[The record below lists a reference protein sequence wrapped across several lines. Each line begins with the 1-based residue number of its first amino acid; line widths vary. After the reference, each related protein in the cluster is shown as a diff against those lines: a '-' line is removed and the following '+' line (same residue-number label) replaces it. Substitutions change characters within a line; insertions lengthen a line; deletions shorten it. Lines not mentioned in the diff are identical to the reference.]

1 MSGRKDVLLPYTD
14 PLMTAASMAA
24 SILGTPIN
32 IQFMDDIG
40 IAFTWTG
47 SNPTGSVGL
56 QVSLD
61 YNPNTGLGNWFTVQ
75 TSPGTNYSVSPGGT
89 PGGTFADFALTGARW
104 LRTVYTT
111 AGGSVGALTAVIGA
125 KMV

>member
-1 MSGRKDVLLPYTD
+1 MSRKDVLLPYTD
-14 PLMTAASMAA
+14 PLMSNASMA
-24 SILGTPIN
+24 SNITGTPIN

-47 SNPTGSVGL
+47 SNPQGSVSL

-61 YNPNTGLGNWFTVQ
+61 YNPNTQTGNWFTVQ
-75 TSPGTNYSVSPGGT
+75 TSPGTNYSVSCGGA

-104 LRTVYTT
+104 LRTTYTT
-111 AGGSVGALTAVIGA
+111 TGGSSGNLTAVIGA